1 MFYTAKSPIKLIDLV
16 VLTGLAKSKTEA
28 KKLIL
33 SGGIYLNNIRITEPN
48 KIVTKDD
55 CAIKRIKE

>member
-1 MFYTAKSPIKLIDLV
+1 MFYKAKSPINLIDLV

-33 SGGIYLNNIRITEPN
+33 SGGIYLNNIKITDPN
-48 KIVTKDD
+48 KLVTKED
-55 CAIKRIKE
+55 CVIKG